1 MSVSGKTVF
10 LMLFAVAVAFSVDPV
25 LGVMA
30 FTAMMAATNRDA
42 VVRAYHALNDAA
54 YRLERQLEQRG
65 WLLREPSTAD
75 GEAADDAVTTPRINK
90 REDDVVT
97 PDETADAPTPGA
109 AVATAA
115 AVTTPAVTTS
125 TAVTTLHINKR
136 NESVVTLPSPSLF
149 NPADPRPAR
158 FAVPLGV
165 DQTGAFRWL
174 DFGRDALHI
183 GLYGTSG
190 CGKDHLLRLW
200 FAALLNESAVRWAI
214 LDGKGDWLTPNLARL
229 PQMLLP
235 PAGGYGDEGQQR
247 ILSAIAAINEE
258 AKRRFGLLLS
268 AGVRSVE
275 EYNQTASDPLP
286 LLIVL
291 ATDIIDVVDETERLL
306 IALVSKARALGIRV
320 IVSMQTPTGKRLEW
334 RMNLST
340 LLSGALVDGSQ
351 DAPALGVRDPKA
363 LLYRPSQL
371 PPPPGERGLFVV
383 RHNNEQFLIR
393 TPALVGDF
401 DALVNARNDAA
412 LLETLLFSTVTTP
425 SINKRDVSVVTA
437 EAATVAA
444 APVPTL
450 SDARGRNE
458 GADLALA
465 SAGTGVDP
473 SHGVTEPG
481 DEIVPSQ
488 GFLMP
493 GDGDGAVPSL
503 SDALGRNASV
513 PVPDSPEPAKSAE
526 IGDFGGFSERGDGD
540 DIAPS
545 RGFVTPQTAPRPV
558 PRLSDAPGRIE
569 GVGLASESAGTG
581 FDPSPTDGDDALLAA
596 LAALQRAGISREQA
610 RALGARFRNDDWA
623 RAARMKDKETKDED
637 D

>member
-1 MSVSGKTVF
+1 VNVSGKAVF
-10 LMLFAVAVAFSVDPV
+10 LMLFGVALAFSVDTIA
-25 LGVMA
+25 GVFA
-30 FTAMMAATNRDA
+30 FLALLAATNRDA
-42 VVRAYHALNDAA
+42 VVRAYHTLNDAA
-54 YRLERQLEQRG
+54 YRVERQLEARG
-65 WLLREPSTAD
+65 LLPTALRT
-75 GEAADDAVTTPRINK
+75 VTTPSINK
-90 REDDVVT
+90 EEAGVVT
-97 PDETADAPTPGA
+97 VEA
-109 AVATAA
+109 ATVAAAAAAAASA
-115 AVTTPAVTTS
+115 AVTTP
-125 TAVTTLHINKR
+125 HINKR
-136 NESVVTLPSPSLF
+136 EASVVTLPSPSVF
-149 NPADPRPAR
+149 NPADQRPAR
-158 FAVPLGV
+158 FAVPLGR
-165 DQTGAFRWL
+165 DQSGRFRWL
-174 DFGRDALHI
+174 DFGSDALHI

-200 FAALLNESAVRWAI
+200 FAALLNETAVRWAI

-268 AGVRSVE
+268 AGVRSIE
-275 EYNQTASDPLP
+275 EYNQTAPDPLP

-340 LLSGALVDGSQ
+340 LISGALVDGSQ

-363 LLYRPSQL
+363 LVYRPSQL

-383 RHNNEQFLIR
+383 RHNNEQFVVR

-401 DALVNARNDAA
+401 DALINARNDAA
-412 LLETLLFSTVTTP
+412 LLETLLFSDVTTP
-425 SINKRDVSVVTA
+425 SINKRDVGVVTA

-458 GADLALA
+458 GADLASA

-473 SHGVTEPG
+473 SQGVSKPR

-493 GDGDGAVPSL
+493 GDGSGAVPRL
-503 SDALGRNASV
+503 SDAWGRNVSV
-513 PVPDSPEPAKSAE
+513 PVPDRPEPAKSAE
-526 IGDFGGFSERGDGD
+526 IGDFGGFSGRGDGD

-545 RGFVTPQTAPRPV
+545 QGAVLPQTAPSPV
-558 PRLSDAPGRIE
+558 PEHQQALGRAE
-569 GVGLASESAGTG
+569 EADRASESLGTG
-581 FDPSPTDGDDALLAA
+581 IDPSPTDGDDTLLAA
-596 LAALQRAGISREQA
+596 LAALQRAGFSREQA

-623 RAARMKDKETKDED
+623 RAARLKGED
-637 D
+637 

>member
-1 MSVSGKTVF
+1 VNVSGKTVF
-10 LMLFAVAVAFSVDPV
+10 LMLFGVALAFSVDPIA
-25 LGVMA
+25 GVFA
-30 FTAMMAATNRDA
+30 FLALAAATNRDA
-42 VVRAYHALNDAA
+42 AARVYHALNDAA
-54 YRLERQLEQRG
+54 YRVERQLEARG
-65 WLLREPSTAD
+65 WLPTALRT
-75 GEAADDAVTTPRINK
+75 VTTPRINKEEEDAVVTAEAATVAAAAAAAASAAVTTPTPVVTTPYRNK

-97 PDETADAPTPGA
+97 
-109 AVATAA
+109 
-115 AVTTPAVTTS
+115 
-125 TAVTTLHINKR
+125 
-136 NESVVTLPSPSLF
+136 LPSPSVF

-158 FAVPLGV
+158 YAVPLGR
-165 DQTGAFRWL
+165 DQSGRFRWL
-174 DFGRDALHI
+174 DFGSDALHI

-200 FAALLNESAVRWAI
+200 FAALLNETAVRWAI

-229 PQMLLP
+229 PQMLFP

-275 EYNQTASDPLP
+275 EYNQTAPDPLP

-340 LLSGALVDGSQ
+340 LISGALVDGSQ

-363 LLYRPSQL
+363 LVYRPSQL

-383 RHNNEQFLIR
+383 RHNNEQFLVR

-401 DALVNARNDAA
+401 DGLINARNDAA
-412 LLETLLFSTVTTP
+412 LLEMLLSSAVTTP
-425 SINKRDVSVVTA
+425 YRNKEEAGVVTA
-437 EAATVAA
+437 DEQT
-444 APVPTL
+444 PVPTL

-458 GADLALA
+458 GADLASA

-473 SHGVTEPG
+473 SQSVSKPR

-493 GDGDGAVPSL
+493 GDGSGAVPRL
-503 SDALGRNASV
+503 SDAWGRNVSV
-513 PVPDSPEPAKSAE
+513 PVPDRPEPAKSAE
-526 IGDFGGFSERGDGD
+526 IGDFGGFSGRGDGD

-545 RGFVTPQTAPRPV
+545 QGAVLPQTAPSPV
-558 PRLSDAPGRIE
+558 PEHQQALGRAE
-569 GVGLASESAGTG
+569 EADRASESLGTG
-581 FDPSPTDGDDALLAA
+581 IDPSPTDGDDALLAA
-596 LAALQRAGISREQA
+596 LAALQRAGVSREQA

-623 RAARMKDKETKDED
+623 RAARLKGED
-637 D
+637 

>member
-1 MSVSGKTVF
+1 VNVSGKTVF
-10 LMLFAVAVAFSVDPV
+10 LMLFGVALAFSVDPIA
-25 LGVMA
+25 GVFA
-30 FTAMMAATNRDA
+30 FLALLAATNRDA
-42 VVRAYHALNDAA
+42 AARVYHALNDAA
-54 YRLERQLEQRG
+54 YRVERQLEQRG
-65 WLLREPSTAD
+65 LLPTALRTVTTPSINKEEAGVVTVDETAD
-75 GEAADDAVTTPRINK
+75 APTAADASPASSAVTTPHRNK

-97 PDETADAPTPGA
+97 
-109 AVATAA
+109 
-115 AVTTPAVTTS
+115 
-125 TAVTTLHINKR
+125 
-136 NESVVTLPSPSLF
+136 LPSPSVF

-158 FAVPLGV
+158 YAVPLGV

-200 FAALLNESAVRWAI
+200 FAALLNERGVRWAI

-229 PQMLLP
+229 PQMLFP
-235 PAGGYGDEGQQR
+235 PAGGYGDEGQRR
-247 ILSAIAAINEE
+247 ILDAIGAINEE
-258 AKRRFGLLLS
+258 AKRRFGLLLG

-275 EYNQTASDPLP
+275 EYNQTAPDPLP

-340 LLSGALVDGSQ
+340 LISGALIDGSQ

-363 LLYRPSQL
+363 LVYRPSHL

-383 RHNNEQFLIR
+383 RHNNEQFLVR

-401 DALVNARNDAA
+401 DGLINARNDAA
-412 LLETLLFSTVTTP
+412 LLETLLFSAVTTP
-425 SINKRDVSVVTA
+425 RINKRNEDVVTA
-437 EAATVAA
+437 DEQK
-444 APVPTL
+444 PVPTL
-450 SDARGRNE
+450 FDARGRNE
-458 GADLALA
+458 GADLASA
-465 SAGTGVDP
+465 SAGTVVDP
-473 SHGVTEPG
+473 SQGVSKPR

-493 GDGDGAVPSL
+493 GDGSIPVPSL

-513 PVPDSPEPAKSAE
+513 PVPNRPEPAKSAE
-526 IGDFGGFSERGDGD
+526 IGDFWGFSERGDGD

-545 RGFVTPQTAPRPV
+545 QGAVLPQTAPSPV
-558 PRLSDAPGRIE
+558 PEHQQALGRAE
-569 GVGLASESAGTG
+569 EADRASESAGTG
-581 FDPSPTDGDDALLAA
+581 IDPSPTDGDDALLAA
-596 LAALQRAGISREQA
+596 LAALQRAGVSREQA

-623 RAARMKDKETKDED
+623 RAARLKVDE
-637 D
+637 

>member
-65 WLLREPSTAD
+65 WLLHAPSTAD

-97 PDETADAPTPGA
+97 PDENADAPTPGA
-109 AVATAA
+109 DVAAAA

-125 TAVTTLHINKR
+125 TAVTTPHINKR

-149 NPADPRPAR
+149 NPSDPRPAR
-158 FAVPLGV
+158 FAVPLGR
-165 DQTGAFRWL
+165 DQTGTFRWL
-174 DFGRDALHI
+174 DFERDALHI

-200 FAALLNESAVRWAI
+200 FTALLNERGVQWAI
-214 LDGKGDWLTPNLARL
+214 LDGKGDWLTPNIARL
-229 PQMLLP
+229 PQMLFP

-247 ILSAIAAINEE
+247 ILSAIGAINEE
-258 AKRRFGLLLS
+258 AKRRFGLLLG

-275 EYNQTASDPLP
+275 EYNRTASDPLP

-340 LLSGALVDGSQ
+340 LISGALVDGSQ

-371 PPPPGERGLFVV
+371 PPPPGERGVFAV

-412 LLETLLFSTVTTP
+412 LLEALLFNAVTTLHR
-425 SINKRDVSVVTA
+425 NKREDSVVTA
-437 EAATVAA
+437 EAATAAA
-444 APVPTL
+444 APVP
-450 SDARGRNE
+450 AHQQAAGRNE
-458 GADLALA
+458 GVHLA
-465 SAGTGVDP
+465 STSPGTGADP
-473 SHGVTEPG
+473 SQGVSKPR

-493 GDGDGAVPSL
+493 GDGGGPVPRL

-513 PVPDSPEPAKSAE
+513 PVPNRPEPAKSAE
-526 IGDFGGFSERGDGD
+526 IGGFGGFYECGDGD
-540 DIAPS
+540 EITSS
-545 RGFVTPQTAPRPV
+545 RGFVMPQSVSSPV
-558 PRLSDAPGRIE
+558 PERQQALGRTE
-569 GVGLASESAGTG
+569 ETDRASESLGTDV
-581 FDPSPTDGDDALLAA
+581 DPSPTDGEDALLAA
-596 LAALQRAGISREQA
+596 LAALQRAGVSREQA

-623 RAARMKDKETKDED
+623 RAARLRSED
-637 D
+637 

>member
-1 MSVSGKTVF
+1 VNVSGKAVF
-10 LMLFAVAVAFSVDPV
+10 LMLFGVAVAFSVDPIA
-25 LGVMA
+25 GVFA
-30 FTAMMAATNRDA
+30 FLALLAATNRDA
-42 VVRAYHALNDAA
+42 AARVYHALNDAA
-54 YRLERQLEQRG
+54 YRVERQLEARG
-65 WLLREPSTAD
+65 LLPTALRT
-75 GEAADDAVTTPRINK
+75 VTTPRINKEEDAVVTVDETAEAATAAAAAAAAAAVTTPTPVVTTPYRNK

-97 PDETADAPTPGA
+97 
-109 AVATAA
+109 
-115 AVTTPAVTTS
+115 
-125 TAVTTLHINKR
+125 
-136 NESVVTLPSPSLF
+136 LPSPSVF

-158 FAVPLGV
+158 FAVPLGR
-165 DQTGAFRWL
+165 DQSGRFRWL

-200 FAALLNESAVRWAI
+200 FAALLNERGVRWAI

-229 PQMLLP
+229 PQMLFP

-247 ILSAIAAINEE
+247 ILDAIGAINEE
-258 AKRRFGLLLS
+258 AKRRFGLLLG

-275 EYNQTASDPLP
+275 EYNQTAPDPLP

-340 LLSGALVDGSQ
+340 LIAGALVDGSQ

-383 RHNNEQFLIR
+383 RHNNEQFVVR
-393 TPALVGDF
+393 TSALVGDF
-401 DALVNARNDAA
+401 DALINARNDAA
-412 LLETLLFSTVTTP
+412 LLETLLFSAVTTP
-425 SINKRDVSVVTA
+425 PLIKREASVVTA
-437 EAATVAA
+437 DEQK
-444 APVPTL
+444 PVPTL

-458 GADLALA
+458 GADLASA
-465 SAGTGVDP
+465 SAGTVVDP
-473 SHGVTEPG
+473 SQGVSKPR

-493 GDGDGAVPSL
+493 GDGGGAVPRL
-503 SDALGRNASV
+503 SDAWGRNVSV
-513 PVPDSPEPAKSAE
+513 PVPNRPEPAKSAE
-526 IGDFGGFSERGDGD
+526 NAQFGEVSESGDGD

-545 RGFVTPQTAPRPV
+545 QGAVLPQNAPSPV
-558 PRLSDAPGRIE
+558 PTLSDARGRIE
-569 GVGLASESAGTG
+569 GVDLASESAGTG
-581 FDPSPTDGDDALLAA
+581 VDPSPTAGDDTLLAA
-596 LAALQRAGISREQA
+596 LAALQRAGVSREQA

-623 RAARMKDKETKDED
+623 RAARLKSD

>member
-1 MSVSGKTVF
+1 VNVSGKTVF
-10 LMLFAVAVAFSVDPV
+10 LMLFGVAVAFSVDPIA
-25 LGVMA
+25 GVFA
-30 FTAMMAATNRDA
+30 FLALLAATNRDA

-54 YRLERQLEQRG
+54 YRVERQLEQRG
-65 WLLREPSTAD
+65 WLPT
-75 GEAADDAVTTPRINK
+75 AVTTPRIIK
-90 REDDVVT
+90 EEDGVVT
-97 PDETADAPTPGA
+97 LDETSSAPTP
-109 AVATAA
+109 A
-115 AVTTPAVTTS
+115 AVTTPAP
-125 TAVTTLHINKR
+125 AVTTPAPAVTTPAPAVTTPSINKR
-136 NESVVTLPSPSLF
+136 DKGVVTLPSSSLF

-158 FAVPLGV
+158 YAVPLGR

-200 FAALLNESAVRWAI
+200 FAALLNEPGAQWAI

-229 PQMLLP
+229 PQMLFA

-247 ILSAIAAINEE
+247 ILDAIGAINEE

-275 EYNQTASDPLP
+275 EYNQTAPDPLP

-340 LLSGALVDGSQ
+340 LISGALVDGSQ
-351 DAPALGVRDPKA
+351 DAPALGVRDPKS

-383 RHNNEQFLIR
+383 RHNNEQFVVR

-401 DALVNARNDAA
+401 DALINARNDAA
-412 LLETLLFSTVTTP
+412 LLETLLFSAVTTP
-425 SINKRDVSVVTA
+425 PLIKREASVVTA

-450 SDARGRNE
+450 SDAWGRNE
-458 GADLALA
+458 GVRLASA

-493 GDGDGAVPSL
+493 GDGGRPVPAL
-503 SDALGRNASV
+503 ADALGRNASV
-513 PVPDSPEPAKSAE
+513 PVPDRPEPAKSAE
-526 IGDFGGFSERGDGD
+526 IGDFGGFSERGDGG

-545 RGFVTPQTAPRPV
+545 RGFVTPQNAPRPV
-558 PRLSDAPGRIE
+558 PEHQQALGRAEEADRASARL
-569 GVGLASESAGTG
+569 GTG
-581 FDPSPTDGDDALLAA
+581 IDPSPTDGDDTLLAA
-596 LAALQRAGISREQA
+596 LAALQRAGVSREQA
-610 RALGARFRNDDWA
+610 RALGLRFRNGDWA
-623 RAARMKDKETKDED
+623 RAARSVFVD
-637 D
+637 

>member
-1 MSVSGKTVF
+1 MSVGGKTVF
-10 LMLFAVAVAFSVDPV
+10 LMLFGVAVAFSVDPIA
-25 LGVMA
+25 GVFA
-30 FTAMMAATNRDA
+30 FLAMLAATNRDA
-42 VVRAYHALNDAA
+42 AARAYHALNDAA
-54 YRLERQLEQRG
+54 YRVERQLEQRG
-65 WLLREPSTAD
+65 WLPTAP
-75 GEAADDAVTTPRINK
+75 ASVTTPSINK
-90 REDDVVT
+90 EEAGVVT
-97 PDETADAPTPGA
+97 VDETAEA
-109 AVATAA
+109 AATVASAA
-115 AVTTPAVTTS
+115 AVTTP
-125 TAVTTLHINKR
+125 HINKR
-136 NESVVTLPSPSLF
+136 EARVVTLPSPSLF

-158 FAVPLGV
+158 FAVPLGR
-165 DQTGAFRWL
+165 DRNGRFRWL
-174 DFGRDALHI
+174 DFGRDALHV

-200 FAALLNESAVRWAI
+200 FAALLNEREVRWAI

-229 PQMLLP
+229 PQMLFP

-247 ILSAIAAINEE
+247 ILSAIGAINEE

-268 AGVRSVE
+268 TGVRSVE
-275 EYNQTASDPLP
+275 EYNRTAPDPLP

-340 LLSGALVDGSQ
+340 LIAGALVDGSQ

-412 LLETLLFSTVTTP
+412 LLETLLVSAVTTP
-425 SINKRDVSVVTA
+425 HRNKREDAAVTVD
-437 EAATVAA
+437 EQT
-444 APVPTL
+444 PIPRL
-450 SDARGRNE
+450 SNARGRNE
-458 GADLALA
+458 GADLASA

-473 SHGVTEPG
+473 SQGVGKRG
-481 DEIVPSQ
+481 DEINPSQ
-488 GFLMP
+488 GIRTP
-493 GDGDGAVPSL
+493 GDGSAPVPRL
-503 SDALGRNASV
+503 SDALGRNVSV
-513 PVPDSPEPAKSAE
+513 PVPDSPELAKSAE
-526 IGDFGGFSERGDGD
+526 IGDFGGFSGRGDGD
-540 DIAPS
+540 EIESS
-545 RGFVTPQTAPRPV
+545 RGFVMPQNVPSPV
-558 PRLSDAPGRIE
+558 PEHQNALGRAE
-569 GVGLASESAGTG
+569 EADRASASLGTG
-581 FDPSPTDGDDALLAA
+581 VDPSPSVEGDGDDALLAA
-596 LAALQRAGISREQA
+596 LAALQRAGVSREQA

-623 RAARMKDKETKDED
+623 RAARLNGGD
-637 D
+637 

>member
-1 MSVSGKTVF
+1 MNVSGKTVF
-10 LMLFAVAVAFSVDPV
+10 LMLFGVAVAFSVDPIV
-25 LGVMA
+25 GVFA
-30 FTAMMAATNRDA
+30 FLAMLTATDRDA
-42 VVRAYHALNDAA
+42 AARVYHALNDAA
-54 YRLERQLEQRG
+54 YRVERQLEQRG
-65 WLLREPSTAD
+65 LLPTALRTVTTPSINKEEAGVVTVDETAD
-75 GEAADDAVTTPRINK
+75 APTAADASPASSAVTTPYRNK

-97 PDETADAPTPGA
+97 
-109 AVATAA
+109 
-115 AVTTPAVTTS
+115 
-125 TAVTTLHINKR
+125 
-136 NESVVTLPSPSLF
+136 LPSPSVF

-158 FAVPLGV
+158 YAVPLGV

-200 FAALLNESAVRWAI
+200 FAALLNETAVRWAI

-229 PQMLLP
+229 PQMLFP

-247 ILSAIAAINEE
+247 ILDAIGAINEE
-258 AKRRFGLLLS
+258 AKRRFGLLLG

-275 EYNQTASDPLP
+275 EYNRTAPDPLP
-286 LLIVL
+286 LLVVL

-340 LLSGALVDGSQ
+340 LISGALVDGSQ

-371 PPPPGERGLFVV
+371 PPPPGERGVFVV
-383 RHNNEQFLIR
+383 RHNNEQFVVR
-393 TPALVGDF
+393 TPGLVGDF
-401 DALVNARNDAA
+401 DALINARNDAA
-412 LLETLLFSTVTTP
+412 LLEMLLSSAVTTHHR
-425 SINKRDVSVVTA
+425 NKREDAVVT
-437 EAATVAA
+437 VDD
-444 APVPTL
+444 PVPTL
-450 SDARGRNE
+450 SDARGRND
-458 GADLALA
+458 GADLASA
-465 SAGTGVDP
+465 SVGTGVDP
-473 SHGVTEPG
+473 SHGVSKRG

-493 GDGDGAVPSL
+493 GDGGRPVPRL
-503 SDALGRNASV
+503 QNAPGRVSSV
-513 PVPDSPEPAKSAE
+513 PVPTVPEPAKNAE
-526 IGDFGGFSERGDGD
+526 IEDFGGFSERGDGD

-545 RGFVTPQTAPRPV
+545 RGFVTPQTAPSPV

-581 FDPSPTDGDDALLAA
+581 IDPSPTDGDDALLAA
-596 LAALQRAGISREQA
+596 LAALQRAGVSREQA
-610 RALGARFRNDDWA
+610 RALGARFRNSDWA
-623 RAARMKDKETKDED
+623 RAARLNSED
-637 D
+637 

>member
-1 MSVSGKTVF
+1 VNVSGKTVF
-10 LMLFAVAVAFSVDPV
+10 LMLFGVALAFSVDPIA
-25 LGVMA
+25 GVFA
-30 FTAMMAATNRDA
+30 FLALLAATNRDA
-42 VVRAYHALNDAA
+42 AARVYHALNDAA
-54 YRLERQLEQRG
+54 YRVERQLEQRG
-65 WLLREPSTAD
+65 WLPTALV
-75 GEAADDAVTTPRINK
+75 GGVTTPRINKEEDAVVTVEAATVAAAPASVTTPTPVVTTLYRNK

-97 PDETADAPTPGA
+97 
-109 AVATAA
+109 
-115 AVTTPAVTTS
+115 
-125 TAVTTLHINKR
+125 
-136 NESVVTLPSPSLF
+136 LPSPSVF

-158 FAVPLGV
+158 YAVPLGR
-165 DQTGAFRWL
+165 DQSGRFRWL
-174 DFGRDALHI
+174 DFGSDALHI

-200 FAALLNESAVRWAI
+200 FAALLNERGVRWAI

-229 PQMLLP
+229 PQMLFP

-258 AKRRFGLLLS
+258 AKRRFGLLLG

-275 EYNQTASDPLP
+275 EYNQTAPDPLP

-340 LLSGALVDGSQ
+340 LISGALVDGSQ

-363 LLYRPSQL
+363 LVYRPSQL

-383 RHNNEQFLIR
+383 RHNNEQFLVR

-401 DALVNARNDAA
+401 DALINARNDAA
-412 LLETLLFSTVTTP
+412 LLETLLFSAVTTP
-425 SINKRDVSVVTA
+425 PLIKREASVVTTD
-437 EAATVAA
+437 EQK
-444 APVPTL
+444 PVPTL

-458 GADLALA
+458 GEDLASA
-465 SAGTGVDP
+465 RAGTGVDP
-473 SHGVTEPG
+473 SQGVSKPR

-493 GDGDGAVPSL
+493 GDGGGAVPSL

-513 PVPDSPEPAKSAE
+513 PVPNRSEPAKSAE
-526 IGDFGGFSERGDGD
+526 IGDFGGFSGCGDGD

-545 RGFVTPQTAPRPV
+545 QGAVLPQTAPSPV
-558 PRLSDAPGRIE
+558 PEHQQALGRAE
-569 GVGLASESAGTG
+569 EADGASESAGTG
-581 FDPSPTDGDDALLAA
+581 IDPSPTDGDDALLAA
-596 LAALQRAGISREQA
+596 LAALQRAGVSREQA

-623 RAARMKDKETKDED
+623 RAARLKSEE
-637 D
+637 

>member
-1 MSVSGKTVF
+1 VNVSGKAVF
-10 LMLFAVAVAFSVDPV
+10 LMLFGVAVAFSVDPV
-25 LGVMA
+25 AGVFA
-30 FTAMMAATNRDA
+30 FLALAAATNRDA
-42 VVRAYHALNDAA
+42 VVRAYRALNDAA
-54 YRLERQLEQRG
+54 YRVERQLEQRG
-65 WLLREPSTAD
+65 LLPTALV
-75 GEAADDAVTTPRINK
+75 GGVTTPRINK
-90 REDDVVT
+90 EEDAVVT
-97 PDETADAPTPGA
+97 VDEQTPATAGA
-109 AVATAA
+109 ATTTTAPA
-115 AVTTPAVTTS
+115 SVTTSASAVTTP
-125 TAVTTLHINKR
+125 HINKR
-136 NESVVTLPSPSLF
+136 EASVVTLPSPSVF

-174 DFGRDALHI
+174 DFCSDALHI

-200 FAALLNESAVRWAI
+200 FAALLNERGVRWAI

-229 PQMLLP
+229 PQMLFP

-275 EYNQTASDPLP
+275 EYNQTAPDPLP

-291 ATDIIDVVDETERLL
+291 ATDIIDAVDETERLL

-340 LLSGALVDGSQ
+340 LISGALIDGSQ

-383 RHNNEQFLIR
+383 RHNNEQFVVR

-401 DALVNARNDAA
+401 DGLINARNDAA

-425 SINKRDVSVVTA
+425 RINKREADVVTTDA
-437 EAATVAA
+437 QM
-444 APVPTL
+444 PVPTL

-458 GADLALA
+458 GADLASA

-488 GFLMP
+488 GFLMS
-493 GDGDGAVPSL
+493 GDGGGAVPRL
-503 SDALGRNASV
+503 QNAPGRVSSV
-513 PVPDSPEPAKSAE
+513 PVPNRPEPAKSAE

-545 RGFVTPQTAPRPV
+545 RGFVTPQTAPSPV

-569 GVGLASESAGTG
+569 GVVLASASAGTG
-581 FDPSPTDGDDALLAA
+581 IDPSPTDGDDALLAA
-596 LAALQRAGISREQA
+596 LAALQRAGVSREQA
-610 RALGARFRNDDWA
+610 RALGLRFRNGDWA
-623 RAARMKDKETKDED
+623 RAARLKGED
-637 D
+637 

>member
-1 MSVSGKTVF
+1 VNVSGKTVF
-10 LMLFAVAVAFSVDPV
+10 LMLFGVALAFSVDPIA
-25 LGVMA
+25 GVFA
-30 FTAMMAATNRDA
+30 FLALLAATNRDA
-42 VVRAYHALNDAA
+42 VVRAYHTLNDAA
-54 YRLERQLEQRG
+54 YRVERQLEQRG
-65 WLLREPSTAD
+65 LLPTALRT
-75 GEAADDAVTTPRINK
+75 VTTPSINKEEAGVVTVEAATVAAAPVVTTPTPVVTTPYRNK

-97 PDETADAPTPGA
+97 
-109 AVATAA
+109 
-115 AVTTPAVTTS
+115 
-125 TAVTTLHINKR
+125 
-136 NESVVTLPSPSLF
+136 LPSPSPF

-158 FAVPLGV
+158 FAVPLGR

-174 DFGRDALHI
+174 DFGSDALHI

-200 FAALLNESAVRWAI
+200 FAALLNETAVRWAI

-229 PQMLLP
+229 PQMLFP

-247 ILSAIAAINEE
+247 ILDAIGAINEE

-275 EYNQTASDPLP
+275 EYNRIAPDPLP
-286 LLIVL
+286 LLVVL

-340 LLSGALVDGSQ
+340 LISGALVDGSQ

-383 RHNNEQFLIR
+383 RHNNEQFLVR

-401 DALVNARNDAA
+401 DGLINARNDAA
-412 LLETLLFSTVTTP
+412 LLETLLFGAVTTP
-425 SINKRDVSVVTA
+425 RINKREADVVTTD
-437 EAATVAA
+437 EQK
-444 APVPTL
+444 PVPTL

-458 GADLALA
+458 GADLASA

-473 SHGVTEPG
+473 SQGVSKRG

-493 GDGDGAVPSL
+493 GDGGGAVPRL

-513 PVPDSPEPAKSAE
+513 PVPDRSEPAKSAE

-581 FDPSPTDGDDALLAA
+581 IDPSPSVEEDGDDALLAA
-596 LAALQRAGISREQA
+596 LAALQRAGVSREQA

-623 RAARMKDKETKDED
+623 RAARLKVDE
-637 D
+637 

>member
-1 MSVSGKTVF
+1 VNVSGKTVF
-10 LMLFAVAVAFSVDPV
+10 LMLFGVAVAVSVDPIV
-25 LGVMA
+25 GMFA
-30 FTAMMAATNRDA
+30 FLALAAATNRDA
-42 VVRAYHALNDAA
+42 VVRAYHTLNDAA
-54 YRLERQLEQRG
+54 YRVERQLEQRG
-65 WLLREPSTAD
+65 WLPT
-75 GEAADDAVTTPRINK
+75 AVTTPRIIK
-90 REDDVVT
+90 EETSVVT
-97 PDETADAPTPGA
+97 AEAATVAAAP
-109 AVATAA
+109 AVAAPA
-115 AVTTPAVTTS
+115 AVTTPYR
-125 TAVTTLHINKR
+125 NKR
-136 NESVVTLPSPSLF
+136 EDTVVTLPPPSLF
-149 NPADPRPAR
+149 NPAEPRPAR

-174 DFGRDALHI
+174 DFGSDALHI

-200 FAALLNESAVRWAI
+200 FVALLNERGVRWAI

-275 EYNQTASDPLP
+275 EYNQTAPDPLP

-306 IALVSKARALGIRV
+306 VALVSKARALGIRV

-340 LLSGALVDGSQ
+340 LISGALVDGSQ

-363 LLYRPSQL
+363 LVYRPSQL

-383 RHNNEQFLIR
+383 RHNNEQFVVR

-401 DALVNARNDAA
+401 DGLINARNDAA
-412 LLETLLFSTVTTP
+412 LLETLLFSAVTTP
-425 SINKRDVSVVTA
+425 PLIKREASVVTP

-458 GADLALA
+458 GVRLASA

-488 GFLMP
+488 GLPMRR
-493 GDGDGAVPSL
+493 DGGRPVPTL

-513 PVPDSPEPAKSAE
+513 PVPNRPEPAKSAE

-545 RGFVTPQTAPRPV
+545 QGAVLPQNAPRPV

-581 FDPSPTDGDDALLAA
+581 IAPSPTDGDDALLAA
-596 LAALQRAGISREQA
+596 LAALQRAGVSREQA

-623 RAARMKDKETKDED
+623 RAARLKSD

>member
-1 MSVSGKTVF
+1 VNVSGKTVF
-10 LMLFAVAVAFSVDPV
+10 LMLFGVALAFSVDPIV
-25 LGVMA
+25 GVFA
-30 FTAMMAATNRDA
+30 FLALLAATNRDA

-54 YRLERQLEQRG
+54 YRVERQLEQRG
-65 WLLREPSTAD
+65 LLPTALRTVTTPSINKEEDTVVTTDETA
-75 GEAADDAVTTPRINK
+75 GAATAATAAAATVATVPAVTTPHRNK

-97 PDETADAPTPGA
+97 
-109 AVATAA
+109 
-115 AVTTPAVTTS
+115 
-125 TAVTTLHINKR
+125 
-136 NESVVTLPSPSLF
+136 LPSPSVF

-200 FAALLNESAVRWAI
+200 FAALLNETAVRWAI

-229 PQMLLP
+229 PQMLFP
-235 PAGGYGDEGQQR
+235 PAGGYGDEGQRR
-247 ILSAIAAINEE
+247 ILDAIGAINEE

-275 EYNQTASDPLP
+275 EYNRTAPDPLP
-286 LLIVL
+286 LLVVL

-340 LLSGALVDGSQ
+340 LISGALVDGSQ

-383 RHNNEQFLIR
+383 RHNNEQFLVR
-393 TPALVGDF
+393 TPVLVGDF
-401 DALVNARNDAA
+401 DGLINARNDAA
-412 LLETLLFSTVTTP
+412 LLETLLFGAVTTP
-425 SINKRDVSVVTA
+425 RINKREADVVTTD
-437 EAATVAA
+437 EQK
-444 APVPTL
+444 PVPTL

-458 GADLALA
+458 GADLASA

-473 SHGVTEPG
+473 SQGVGKRG
-481 DEIVPSQ
+481 DETAPSQ
-488 GFLMP
+488 GIRMR
-493 GDGDGAVPSL
+493 GDGSIPVPSL
-503 SDALGRNASV
+503 SDAPGRVSSV
-513 PVPDSPEPAKSAE
+513 PVPNRPEPAKSAE

-581 FDPSPTDGDDALLAA
+581 IDPSPSVEEDGDDALLAA
-596 LAALQRAGISREQA
+596 LAALQRAGFSREQA

-623 RAARMKDKETKDED
+623 RAARLKSD